1 MNKIVDIEF
10 STNNPVDK
18 SNSEYICKQY
28 SFKFNLDLA
37 KKNHQTING
46 WLKSN
51 YLYEPDVAKFI
62 CRILKPRDMAVDVGA
77 NVGIHTLLMATLV
90 EKEGFV
96 FSIDPSDENIAEI
109 QDNVRINSLN
119 NVYVKKSLM
128 GGTLGDRAYFHH
140 QITDSGNSHVT
151 IDAGLYNDANTKF
164 MEIET
169 LDHLLQ
175 KEEKIKLIKMDVEG
189 YEVNILKGA
198 EKLLE
203 RKCVKYW
210 IVEYCIQELVR
221 MGESL
226 ESLRELMSK
235 YGLSMFVLDANGG
248 FPKYYPRS
256 VDICSPWLSN
266 LLFAYPEELGMD
278 WIRDDTATLNV
289 PLSKP

>member
-1 MNKIVDIEF
+1 
-10 STNNPVDK
+10 
-18 SNSEYICKQY
+18 
-28 SFKFNLDLA
+28 L
-37 KKNHQTING
+37 KK
-46 WLKSN
+46 K
-51 YLYEPDVAKFI
+51 V
-62 CRILKPRDMAVDVGA
+62 
-77 NVGIHTLLMATLV
+77 
-90 EKEGFV
+90 FV
-96 FSIDPSDENIAEI
+96 FSIDPSDENVAEI

-119 NVYVKKSLM
+119 NVYIKKSLM
-128 GGTLGDRAYFHH
+128 GCKLGEKAYFYH
-140 QITDSGNSHVT
+140 QDADSGNSHVT
-151 IDAGLYNDANTKF
+151 IDASLYRDVNTRF

-169 LDHLLQ
+169 LDNLLK
-175 KEEKIKLIKMDVEG
+175 KEEKIKVVKMDVEG

-256 VDICSPWLSN
+256 VDIQSIWISN

-278 WIRDDTATLNV
+278 WIRDDTSTLNI